1 MIISQSDLEDCVAH
15 CQSKGIVAIDT
26 EFVWERTFYPNLGL
40 IQVASDEKCFLIDP
54 LAFDDLSTLGKLI
67 SDPDVMIIFHDALQD
82 LQILNIATKA
92 LPKNI
97 FDTRSAFGFAGGNGT
112 ISLAKLH
119 LELLD
124 IDLPKTESR
133 TDWIKRPLTDKQVEY
148 AKDDVIYMVKMCL
161 LLIERMKENKTYSW
175 FNEEMVALEDPKN
188 YDDSNSAT
196 VQFHK
201 AMGNGRFKPQ
211 QLAAL
216 KKLIFW
222 RETQAKVKNKPRNF
236 IIRIETLID
245 IVNVMPTTLQ
255 ELKVIKGVPKYH
267 AQKITELVQDGLNT
281 KVGDCPTPYQTPL
294 DRKTLKKHADYILNY
309 SRTHAAAVH
318 IDPAC
323 VTSRKEVTSFVNNY
337 FINGHQ
343 EQPCRLNRGWR
354 QTFFKDLSPMVV
366 ED

>member
-40 IQVASDEKCFLIDP
+40 IQLATDEKCFLIDP
-54 LAFDDLSTLGKLI
+54 LAFEDLSTLGQLI
-67 SDPDVMIIFHDALQD
+67 SNPDVMIIFHDALQD
-82 LQILNIATKA
+82 LQILNLATNA
-92 LPKNI
+92 LPTNV
-97 FDTRSAFGFAGGNGT
+97 FDTRSASGFAGGNGT

-161 LLIERMKENKTYSW
+161 LLIERMKENETYSW
-175 FNEEMVALEDPKN
+175 FNEEMQALEDPKH

-196 VQFHK
+196 VQFGK
-201 AMGNGRFKPQ
+201 AMGGGRFNPQ

-216 KKLIFW
+216 KELIFW
-222 RETQAKVKNKPRNF
+222 REGQAKTKNKPRNF
-236 IIRIETLID
+236 VIRIEALVD
-245 IVNVMPTTLQ
+245 IVNAMPTTLQ
-255 ELKVIKGVPKYH
+255 ELKAIKGVPKYH
-267 AQKITELVQDGLNT
+267 AQTVIELVQAGLER
-281 KVGDCPTPYQTPL
+281 KISDCPVPFKTPL

-309 SRTHAAAVH
+309 SRVHATEVK
-318 IDPAC
+318 IDAAC
-323 VTSRKEVTSFVNNY
+323 VTSRKEVSSFVNNY
-337 FINGHQ
+337 FINGRQ
-343 EQPCRLNRGWR
+343 IKSCRLNRGWR
-354 QTFFKDLSPMVV
+354 QTFFQDLSPMVI